1 MYLKLSNKTFYKR
14 HNSELDRYIEYRNSL
29 HIINLKSKNK
39 ITNKATKT
47 IYIDFENENFKEIA
61 ELEDKFEVVV
71 LTDIFEVTDDVIGL
85 LKHISNKLLPNG
97 KLLLSSINQK
107 YFLLSRTLEKLSFK
121 DSNNNF
127 SYVNNQKISRI
138 VTSQGFEYV
147 KTSSKQIFPF
157 KLLNIGNLINTIL
170 ESIFYFLNIGIKTY
184 SLFRLVESDNNNIIK
199 SKSIIIPAKN
209 EEGNLKNLLKRIP
222 KDKKYELIIA
232 CGESQDGTLKVANE
246 IANTNTDFNIQVIE
260 QSGTGK
266 ANAVWEAAERANG
279 EFIAILDSDL
289 SVDPEE
295 LPNFFEIVDNNYA
308 DFVNGTRLVYEME
321 DGSMRYLNKI
331 GNRVFQFFIGRVL
344 KVPLTDTLCGTKVF
358 RKQLLENIFSWQ
370 EKHKTRDPFGDFD
383 LLFCA
388 AYSGEKILEYPI
400 HYKSRVYGST
410 QISRFRDGYKLIIYL
425 IKSYL
430 IINTSKW

>member
-279 EFIAILDSDL
+279 G
-289 SVDPEE
+289 VYR
-295 LPNFFEIVDNNYA
+295 NF
-308 DFVNGTRLVYEME
+308 GL
-321 DGSMRYLNKI
+321 
-331 GNRVFQFFIGRVL
+331 
-344 KVPLTDTLCGTKVF
+344 
-358 RKQLLENIFSWQ
+358 
-370 EKHKTRDPFGDFD
+370 
-383 LLFCA
+383 
-388 AYSGEKILEYPI
+388 
-400 HYKSRVYGST
+400 
-410 QISRFRDGYKLIIYL
+410 
-425 IKSYL
+425 
-430 IINTSKW
+430 

>member
-14 HNSELDRYIEYRNSL
+14 HNSELDRYIEYRKSL

-39 ITNKATKT
+39 IINYATKT
-47 IYIDFENENFKEIA
+47 IYIDFEKEDFRELA

-85 LKHISNKLLPNG
+85 LKNISNKLIPNG

-107 YFLLSRTLEKLSFK
+107 YFLLSRILEKLSFK
-121 DSNNNF
+121 DANTNF
-127 SYVNNQKISRI
+127 SYVNNQKIFRI
-138 VTSQGFEYV
+138 VTSQGFEFV

-157 KLLNIGNLINTIL
+157 KLFFIGDLLNTIL
-170 ESIFYFLNIGIKTY
+170 ESFFYFLNIGIKTY
-184 SLFRLVESDNNNIIK
+184 SLFRLVESNKSSNIYTK
-199 SKSIIIPAKN
+199 TIIIPAKN
-209 EEGNLKNLLKRIP
+209 EEGNLENLLKRIP

-232 CGESQDGTLKVANE
+232 CGESQDNTLKVANE
-246 IANTNTDFNIQVIE
+246 IAKTNTDFNIQVIE

-266 ANAVWEAAERANG
+266 ANAVWEAAEKASG

-321 DGSMRYLNKI
+321 EGSMRYLNKI
-331 GNRVFQFFIGRVL
+331 GNRIFQFFIGRIL
-344 KVPLTDTLCGTKVF
+344 KVSLTDTLCGTKVF
-358 RKQLLENIFSWQ
+358 KKQLLKNIFSWQ
-370 EKHKTRDPFGDFD
+370 QKHNTPDPFGDFD

>member
-1 MYLKLSNKTFYKR
+1 MYPKLSNKTFYRR
-14 HNSELDRYIEYRNSL
+14 HNNELDRYIEYRKSL
-29 HIINLKSKNK
+29 HIINSKSKDKIVNK
-39 ITNKATKT
+39 TTKT
-47 IYIDFENENFKEIA
+47 IYIDFDKEGFKD
-61 ELEDKFEVVV
+61 LSLLQDKFEVIV
-71 LTDIFEVTDDVIGL
+71 LTDIFEVTDDVISL
-85 LKHISNKLLPNG
+85 LKLISEKLLPNG

-107 YFLLSRTLEKLSFK
+107 YFLLSKILEKLSFK
-121 DSNNNF
+121 DSNVNF
-127 SYVNNQKISRI
+127 SYVNNQKISQI
-138 VTSQGFEYV
+138 VTSQGFEYI

-157 KLLNIGNLINTIL
+157 KLLHFGNLLNTIL

-184 SLFRLVESDNNNIIK
+184 SLFRLIDLDSNIYK
-199 SKSIIIPAKN
+199 NTKTIIIPAKN
-209 EEGNLKNLLKRIP
+209 EEGNLKNLVNRIP
-222 KDKKYELIIA
+222 KNKNYELIIV
-232 CGESQDGTLKVANE
+232 CGISEDNTFKVAKE
-246 IANTNTDFNIQVIE
+246 IENSVKDFNIKVFE
-260 QSGTGK
+260 QSGKGK
-266 ANAVWEAAERANG
+266 ANAVWEAAEKAKG

-321 DGSMRYLNKI
+321 KGSMRYLNKI

-344 KVPLTDTLCGTKVF
+344 KVSLTDTLCGTKVF
-358 RKQLLENIFSWQ
+358 KKQLLKNISSWQ

-400 HYKSRVYGST
+400 HYKTRVYGST
-410 QISRFRDGYKLIIYL
+410 QISRFRDGYKLIVYL
-425 IKSYL
+425 FKSYL